1 MRKAFLMSASITVK
15 SNFMIVYQNPR
26 NLLLQFP
33 LRLHAP
39 FSHGQSKV
47 PFPHL
52 KMRRQIHRRFLRL
65 RGHLYSL
72 YAEPGRTAGLQR
84 FFPFCFCFGRKLT
97 AEFIDRSSGNFQLST
112 CQIREKALAFINGNC
127 TVCI

>member
-1 MRKAFLMSASITVK
+1 
-15 SNFMIVYQNPR
+15 MIVYQKSPG

-84 FFPFCFCFGRKLT
+84 FFFFRSVSVLEENSRQSLSIIPLEIFSFPPVKSEKRWLYQWKLHSLYLT
-97 AEFIDRSSGNFQLST
+97 EIKVT
-112 CQIREKALAFINGNC
+112 
-127 TVCI
+127 